1 MEKALIKAIKKM
13 FDENWTSLE
22 LGSSQ
27 ADRVEAYVL
36 GTIKDVLQET
46 KDIEK
51 KVSMLHNQIKDMDE
65 DLSIAL
71 DIMTDK
77 EVKEF
82 IRITQ
87 NLNR

>member
-1 MEKALIKAIKKM
+1 MEKALVKAIKKM
-13 FDENWTSLE
+13 FEDYWIDLE

-36 GTIKDVLQET
+36 GTIKDVFQERE
-46 KDIEK
+46 DNIEQNK
-51 KVSMLHNQIKDMDE
+51 LHNQIRDMDE

-77 EVKEF
+77 QVEEF
-82 IRITQ
+82 NRITE

>member
-1 MEKALIKAIKKM
+1 M
-13 FDENWTSLE
+13 FDENWKSLE

-36 GTIKDVLQET
+36 GTIKDVFQERE
-46 KDIEK
+46 DNIEANK
-51 KVSMLHNQIKDMDE
+51 LHNQIRDMDE

-77 EVKEF
+77 QVKEF
-82 IRITQ
+82 IRITE

>member
-36 GTIKDVLQET
+36 GTIKDVFQET
-46 KDIEK
+46 NHIEK
-51 KVSMLHNQIKDMDE
+51 KVNMLHNQIKDMDE

-82 IRITQ
+82 IRITE

>member
-1 MEKALIKAIKKM
+1 MKKALFKAIKKM
-13 FDENWTSLE
+13 FDENWKSLE

-36 GTIKDVLQET
+36 GTIKDVFQERE
-46 KDIEK
+46 DNIEANK
-51 KVSMLHNQIKDMDE
+51 LHNQIRDMDE

-77 EVKEF
+77 QVKEF
-82 IRITQ
+82 IRITE
-87 NLNR
+87 NLKR

>member
-1 MEKALIKAIKKM
+1 MKKALEKAIKEM
-13 FDENWTSLE
+13 FADNWISLE

-36 GTIKDVLQET
+36 GTIKDVFQERE
-46 KDIEK
+46 DNIEANK
-51 KVSMLHNQIKDMDE
+51 LHWQIRDMDE

-77 EVKEF
+77 QVEEF
-82 IRITQ
+82 NRITE